1 MIPPPPR
8 STLFPYTTLFRS
20 HAVQL
25 TAPILA
31 EVVPGPAVLLVV
43 LVRNQR
49 VEHLEHLAAHVGD
62 RVEWDDEDEV
72 VPADV
77 PDEPAVAEQ
86 SFHDVVE
93 DARQDVDDPI
103 AVVVAVAIVVL
114 LEMIQVGVT
123 YGEQLAVFHASPD
136 LTLDLGGARQAGGR
150 VDGDAARGAGHEPVE
165 PARLLP
171 RLEPRADHR

>member
-1 MIPPPPR
+1 MELAAAIFAKIVPR
-8 STLFPYTTLFRS
+8 
-20 HAVQL
+20 
-25 TAPILA
+25 AP
-31 EVVPGPAVLLVV
+31 VLLVV
-43 LVRNQR
+43 LVRDQR

-62 RVEWDDEDEV
+62 RVERDDEDEV

-123 YGEQLAVFHASPD
+123 YGEQLAVFHAPPD
-136 LTLDLGGARQAGGR
+136 LARDVAVNPSTRLPGTTEIEREIRRCPAGGWTGGR
-150 VDGDAARGAGHEPVE
+150 R
-165 PARLLP
+165 R
-171 RLEPRADHR
+171 